1 MAAVA
6 ALPGGA
12 RACPR
17 VNTGRVPETGAVFGG
32 AEFSGGTVRF
42 NRGKFSGG
50 TVNFKGA
57 TFAGGE
63 VIFSGAAEFSG
74 GEINFSGAMDWS
86 HPPIFGWD
94 GKPPTGVVL
103 PVQPSEEQRRGH

>member
-17 VNTGRVPETGAVFGG
+17 VNTGRVPETGAVFDG
-32 AEFSGGTVRF
+32 AEFSGG
-42 NRGKFSGG
+42 
-50 TVNFKGA
+50 
-57 TFAGGE
+57 E
-63 VIFSGAAEFSG
+63 V
-74 GEINFSGAMDWS
+74 NFSGAMDWS

-103 PVQPSEEQRRGH
+103 QVQPSEEQRREH